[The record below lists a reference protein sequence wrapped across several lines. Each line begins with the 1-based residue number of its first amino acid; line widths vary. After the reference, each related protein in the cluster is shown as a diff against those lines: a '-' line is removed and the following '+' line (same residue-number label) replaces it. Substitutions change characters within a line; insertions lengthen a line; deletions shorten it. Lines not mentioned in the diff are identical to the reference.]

1 MKKIPDQTRA
11 QVLVPI
17 RGSMLE
23 SQNHRKLRYKNF
35 TFLEK
40 VLAKRAIL
48 LYNRYIPIIQ
58 EDSAMR
64 TKEEQTAARTQ
75 AQAKYDK
82 GHTTGVYMKLNTGTD
97 QDILAWLD
105 RQKSK
110 QGAIKQL
117 IREEIRRTA
126 Q

>member
-1 MKKIPDQTRA
+1 MKK
-11 QVLVPI
+11 
-17 RGSMLE
+17 
-23 SQNHRKLRYKNF
+23 YKNF